1 MCQTIVRMPLLFF
14 WKGKMTAVIQD
25 NKKNWQ
31 EKVLKWN
38 RASSNIRLL
47 SKKNNR
53 QQRGRQKGLVGKIR
67 KLPFALKLCSPY
79 TCFFGMNF
87 LLTIISSILTLSLNI
102 HTLFLVFLFLIA
114 SREIRDRTSGQGWA
128 SNRDSG
134 NYPHHRY
141 ISDSP
146 EQERVLIQVITTH
159 ICI

>member
-38 RASSNIRLL
+38 RASCNIRLL
-47 SKKNNR
+47 SKKITDNKGG
-53 QQRGRQKGLVGKIR
+53 GRKVLWEKSENSHLHSNYVALILV
-67 KLPFALKLCSPY
+67 F
-79 TCFFGMNF
+79 
-87 LLTIISSILTLSLNI
+87 
-102 HTLFLVFLFLIA
+102 FLVWIDSKYTYFTPCIHFLIA

-146 EQERVLIQVITTH
+146 EQERVLIQVIT
-159 ICI
+159 IYLQDGFQ

>member
-1 MCQTIVRMPLLFF
+1 M
-14 WKGKMTAVIQD
+14 
-25 NKKNWQ
+25 
-31 EKVLKWN
+31 
-38 RASSNIRLL
+38 
-47 SKKNNR
+47 
-53 QQRGRQKGLVGKIR
+53 GKIR

-79 TCFFGMNF
+79 TCFLDSKYTYF
-87 LLTIISSILTLSLNI
+87 TPCIP
-102 HTLFLVFLFLIA
+102 FLIA

-159 ICI
+159 ICIYLVNTYMIITLLNKLELHTYAFLNMNASSRWRIAYWSMFSYAYI

>member
-38 RASSNIRLL
+38 RASCNIRLL

-79 TCFFGMNF
+79 TCFLDSKYTYF
-87 LLTIISSILTLSLNI
+87 TPCIP
-102 HTLFLVFLFLIA
+102 FLIA

-159 ICI
+159 IVFI